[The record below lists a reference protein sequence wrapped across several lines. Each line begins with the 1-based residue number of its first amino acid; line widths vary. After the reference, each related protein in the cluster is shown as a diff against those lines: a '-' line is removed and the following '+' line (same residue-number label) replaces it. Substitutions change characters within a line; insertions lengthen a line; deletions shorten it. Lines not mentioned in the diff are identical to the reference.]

1 MFKWLE
7 KNLPKIVMAP
17 AVGLIG
23 WFVYGFVLWT
33 LYISFTNSKILPK
46 YELWGFGQYEKLWA
60 SRKWL
65 IAVDNLLIFTALFL
79 IFCVVIGII
88 LAIFFRSKNQS
99 RGFAKNDLFIS
110 NGAIFYRYR
119 NRMEMDIKSNF
130 RYPKNV

>member
-65 IAVDNLLIFTALFL
+65 ISVDNLVENLQRVIFVQESGHER
-79 IFCVVIGII
+79 I
-88 LAIFFRSKNQS
+88 Q
-99 RGFAKNDLFIS
+99 
-110 NGAIFYRYR
+110 FYR
-119 NRMEMDIKSNF
+119 D
-130 RYPKNV
+130 